1 MLSRPRL
8 VGDGLRKALLLDL
21 IVTIMSN
28 RSIRWLRSELPG
40 LVSEGVLD
48 EGTADRLRERY
59 PEPPSLSGARL
70 AVIICAVF
78 GALLVGSGVIL
89 LLAHNWEHLGRPART
104 VIAIL
109 PLVVSQVI
117 AGWVL
122 VRRGESTAWRE
133 GSATLL
139 TLALA
144 TAIALVDQTYHTGD
158 DLESFLWRWSL
169 LLAPVPW
176 LLNSSSAAMIF
187 LASLTWWA
195 GAAKADRL
203 EVIWLWP
210 VALAVVPHLVSVL
223 REDRRGLRAA
233 NLQWA
238 CAIFLTIAAAL
249 GLEWRVPGLWILV
262 YTGLF
267 ALMIAVGTAGRRD
280 EERLWRRPF
289 EVVGTAGSLVLWLIL
304 SFDEPWRHIGW
315 NHIHDDE
322 RFHQAASLFDVVL
335 AVGLPLAAAAAV
347 AMILDR
353 RRHALAMLWTI
364 SVPVA
369 AVVWP
374 LVAASERT
382 DARWVAALAFN
393 LILFGVGIATITSGV
408 RSQKLGT
415 VNLGMV
421 VVAALVVVRFFDVE
435 IGFIAKGLAFIAV
448 GIGFL
453 AANVVMSKRLR
464 RAEGAVP

>member
-1 MLSRPRL
+1 
-8 VGDGLRKALLLDL
+8 
-21 IVTIMSN
+21 MSN
-28 RSIRWLRSELPG
+28 RSIRWLLGELPG
-40 LVSEGVLD
+40 LVSDGVLD
-48 EGTADRLRERY
+48 EATADRLRRRY
-59 PEPPSLSGARL
+59 PEPAAMSGSRL
-70 AVIICAVF
+70 AIIVCALF
-78 GALLVGSGVIL
+78 GALLIGSGVIL

-109 PLVVSQVI
+109 PLLVSQVL

-144 TAIALVDQTYHTGD
+144 AAIALVDQTYHTGD

-176 LLNSSSAAMIF
+176 LLNSTAAAMIF

-195 GAAKADRL
+195 ASAKFDRL

-210 VALAVVPHLVSVL
+210 LALAVVPHVVSVM
-223 REDRRGLRAA
+223 RSERRGLRAA

-238 CAIFLTIAAAL
+238 CAVFLCVAAGL

-267 ALMIAVGTAGRRD
+267 ALMIAGGTVMRRD
-280 EERLWRRPF
+280 EEGLWRRPF
-289 EVVGTAGSLVLWLIL
+289 EVVGVAGSIVLWLIL
-304 SFDEPWRHIGW
+304 SFDEPWKNIGW
-315 NHIHDDE
+315 QHIRNDE
-322 RFHQAASLFDVVL
+322 SFHRAASVFDVVL
-335 AVGLPLAAAAAV
+335 AVGLPLAALAV
-347 AMILDR
+347 VALILDR
-353 RRHALAMLWTI
+353 KKHRLQLAWVS
-364 SVPVA
+364 SV
-369 AVVWP
+369 P
-374 LVAASERT
+374 LVAVLWP
-382 DARWVAALAFN
+382 WVASGDTLDAKYVAAIAFN
-393 LILFGVGIATITSGV
+393 LLLFGVGIATIVSGV
-408 RSQKLGT
+408 RRQHLGT

-421 VVAALVVVRFFDVE
+421 VVALLVVVRFFDTE
-435 IGFIAKGLAFIAV
+435 IGFVVKGLAFIVV

-453 AANVVMSKRLR
+453 IANLVMARRVKR
-464 RAEGAVP
+464 ADGGGA